1 MGRLVVF
8 ILCSTPSAVAG
19 YVLVDQLDGD
29 RDLAASAIA
38 GTTIAAIPGLA
49 AALWLAL

>member
-1 MGRLVVF
+1 
-8 ILCSTPSAVAG
+8 
-19 YVLVDQLDGD
+19 VLVDQLDGD

-38 GTTIAAIPGLA
+38 GTTVAAIPGLA